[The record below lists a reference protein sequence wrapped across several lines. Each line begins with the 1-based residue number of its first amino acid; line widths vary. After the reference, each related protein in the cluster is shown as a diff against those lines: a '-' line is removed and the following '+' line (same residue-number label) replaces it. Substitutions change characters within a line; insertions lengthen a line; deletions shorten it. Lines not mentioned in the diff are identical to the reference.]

1 MKVFILLNDLAGDF
15 AAGSLLLQICSFCSF
30 DPLSFQYFFGFEKIN
45 LLCFAKK
52 TDLFGNYWI

>member
-52 TDLFGNYWI
+52 TD

>member
-30 DPLSFQYFFGFEKIN
+30 DPLSFQYFLSFEKIN
-45 LLCFAKK
+45 ILRFSKK
-52 TDLFGNYWI
+52 AD